1 MSTSD
6 QFAAALREW
15 VGVSMRRSMRHLLLY
30 YRESGFSMSQMG
42 ALMLVHRRGVG
53 GVSDIG
59 DHLGITS
66 AAASQMLERLVQQ
79 GMIVRSEDPHDRRVK
94 QIALT
99 GKGRRILQESVQAH
113 QSWLDDLARRLTPA
127 EQKQVTAALNLL
139 IEKSRQLE
147 AIPEAVGPVDS

>member
-6 QFAAALREW
+6 QFTAAVREW

-30 YRESGFSMSQMG
+30 SRESGLSMSQMG
-42 ALMLVHRRGVG
+42 ALMLVHRKGAG

-59 DHLGITS
+59 DYLGITS

-79 GMIVRSEDPHDRRVK
+79 GIVVRSEDPHDRRVK

-99 GKGRRILQESVQAH
+99 EKGLRTLQESIQAR
-113 QSWLDDLARRLTPA
+113 QSWVDGLARLLTPA
-127 EQKQVTAALNLL
+127 EQKQVTAALSLL
-139 IEKSRQLE
+139 VEKCGQLE
-147 AIPEAVGPVDS
+147 TVPNAVSAMES

>member
-30 YRESGFSMSQMG
+30 SREAGLSMSQMG
-42 ALMLVHRRGVG
+42 ALLLVYRKGVG

-79 GMIVRSEDPHDRRVK
+79 GIVARSEDPHDRRVK

-99 GKGRRILQESVQAH
+99 EKGRRVLQESIQAR
-113 QSWLDDLARRLTPA
+113 QSWVDDLARLLSPA
-127 EQKQVTAALNLL
+127 EQKQVTAALRVLV
-139 IEKSRQLE
+139 EKSGKLE
-147 AIPEAVGPVDS
+147 AVPVTTVSVES

>member
-1 MSTSD
+1 MSTSG
-6 QFAAALREW
+6 QFTSALRAW
-15 VGVSMRRSMRHLLLY
+15 VGVSMRQSMRHLLLY
-30 YRESGFSMSQMG
+30 SRESGLSMSQVG
-42 ALMLVHRRGVG
+42 ALMLVYRKGVS

-79 GMIVRSEDPHDRRVK
+79 GIVLRSEDPHDRRVK

-99 GKGRRILQESVQAH
+99 EKGGRILQESVQARQNWVH
-113 QSWLDDLARRLTPA
+113 DLARLLTPT

-139 IEKSRQLE
+139 VEKSGRLE
-147 AIPEAVGPVDS
+147 MLPVAVGAIEP

>member
-6 QFAAALREW
+6 QLTAALREW

-30 YRESGFSMSQMG
+30 SRESGLSMSQMG
-42 ALMLVHRRGVG
+42 ALLLVHRKGVG

-79 GMIVRSEDPHDRRVK
+79 GIVVRSEDPHDRRVK

-99 GKGRRILQESVQAH
+99 QKGRRILQESIQAR
-113 QSWLDDLARRLTPA
+113 QSWVDDLARLLTPA
-127 EQKQVTAALNLL
+127 EQKQVTAALNMLV
-139 IEKSRQLE
+139 EKSGQLE
-147 AIPEAVGPVDS
+147 TVPVTVGSVES